1 MSSCHHLDNM
11 VELSILFESNQF
23 VASSLEC
30 DRGTHLRYKDFLIKM
45 LFLKCFFVLHG
56 VSIDFNAHFSL
67 FSGNRRLE
75 SLEDKLS
82 SPAYFTLIWIYKQY
96 MHL

>member
-1 MSSCHHLDNM
+1 MISSHAQVSPCHHMDNM

-45 LFLKCFFVLHG
+45 LFLKCFFLCCMVFI
-56 VSIDFNAHFSL
+56 SISMPIFL
-67 FSGNRRLE
+67 FFQEIEGWNL
-75 SLEDKLS
+75 
-82 SPAYFTLIWIYKQY
+82 
-96 MHL
+96 